1 MTEKL
6 FLVKFTHSSLYII

>member
-6 FLVKFTHSSLYII
+6 FLHAST